1 MRGVSVAPLSRYP
14 YAGGMRE
21 PSADRTYATP
31 GSLPVSA
38 VLPELLRIA
47 RQGQLSER
55 DEPVAAVVP
64 GGGEGGAGGPGK
76 VRRGAPVTALSSR
89 C

>member
-1 MRGVSVAPLSRYP
+1 MLRCYP

-31 GSLPVSA
+31 DDLPLAA
-38 VLPELLRIA
+38 VLPELLRSV
-47 RQGQLSER
+47 RGGQIVYLSER

-64 GGGEGGAGGPGK
+64 LEVARAGLAALGRSDEGP
-76 VRRGAPVTALSSR
+76 R
-89 C
+89 